1 MRKLVLAERN
11 GTHVF
16 FGIRGLK
23 DFSTPSKTFLTEP
36 ISHARLSLSLSLCS
50 FSSPLSR
57 MGSISFPL
65 SSPLSLSLTHGAW
78 FPPLSLSQFFLSKP
92 NKSDTPILREFSK
105 FILFYFHLI
114 WTNPIGLGLS
124 LHLSISLHLSH
135 FSFNLRLMTMF
146 FQIFHGNVSRQKGLV

>member
-1 MRKLVLAERN
+1 MGPTFFLAY
-11 GTHVF
+11 GSKGF
-16 FGIRGLK
+16 FNSLQN
-23 DFSTPSKTFLTEP
+23 
-36 ISHARLSLSLSLCS
+36 ISHGTYLSRTSLSLSLSLS
-50 FSSPLSR
+50 LFLL
-57 MGSISFPL
+57 FP
-65 SSPLSLSLTHGAW
+65 SLTHGVD
-78 FPPLSLSQFFLSKP
+78 FLPSLFTSLSHAWCLIPPALSQLFLSKP